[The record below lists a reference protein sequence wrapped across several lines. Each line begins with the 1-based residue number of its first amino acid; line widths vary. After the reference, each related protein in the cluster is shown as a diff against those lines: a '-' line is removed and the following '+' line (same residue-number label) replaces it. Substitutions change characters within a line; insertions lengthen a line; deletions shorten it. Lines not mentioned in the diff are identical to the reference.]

1 MTGSHPPAAVRSP
14 AASVL
19 LLACAVAFGC
29 CANVA
34 FGRDASVRVLTV
46 TATAYNSVPEQTHG
60 DPHDGAW
67 GDRLAPGTRAI
78 AVSRDLVA
86 LGLHRGVRV
95 RIAGFPDEWVVLDRM
110 PSRWTRRIDL
120 YMGRDVDA
128 ARAFGRREVQ
138 ITWSGS

>member
-1 MTGSHPPAAVRSP
+1 MHGVKPRGGDPDTRGMSRLARACLLP
-14 AASVL
+14 L
-19 LLACAVAFGC
+19 LLAPAGAGGGERSLV
-29 CANVA
+29 V
-34 FGRDASVRVLTV
+34 V
-46 TATAYNSVPEQTHG
+46 ATAYNSVPEQTHG

-86 LGLHRGVRV
+86 LGLRRGVRV

-138 ITWSGS
+138 ITWTGS

>member
-14 AASVL
+14 AASTL
-19 LLACAVAFGC
+19 LLVCVLVFGS

-34 FGRDASVRVLTV
+34 PGRRPSVRALTV
-46 TATAYNSVPEQTHG
+46 TATAYNSVPGQTHG

-78 AVSRDLVA
+78 AVSQDLVA
-86 LGLHRGVRV
+86 LGLGRGATV
-95 RIAGFPDEWVVLDRM
+95 RIVGLPGEWVVLDRM

-120 YMGRDVDA
+120 YMGRDVA
-128 ARAFGRREVQ
+128 AALAFGKREVQ
-138 ITWSGS
+138 VTWTGS